1 MKAKSPIVPLT
12 PTNLDRVTGGC
23 KLASVP
29 SASARSPRPS
39 FGMQVETGLGIAEAA
54 APLRDLASI
63 TEHATSLA
71 ADLLGSVDLG
81 AVSDIA
87 TQAVGDAIESL
98 DSLPPIWC
106 GPTAGASWGD
116 QSDASDEMDDVD
128 DDDADDDDS
137 DDDDDDMGMAEGS
150 AIEAPMFLDEDEAVV
165 ADPERPDFSRPAFD
179 KLDHGAERGEPGSAW
194 GFVDGPPPAS
204 APIHHATEIADTDAM
219 APAVDANNFFVQGPP
234 PAMAPIRAAEAAVA
248 PPALAYSAAPS
259 SGGAGPQ
266 IRDHRR

>member
-1 MKAKSPIVPLT
+1 MKAKSPIVALT

-39 FGMQVETGLGIAEAA
+39 FGMQVEAGLGIAEAA
-54 APLRDLASI
+54 APLRDLTSI
-63 TEHATSLA
+63 TEHASSLA

-87 TQAVGDAIESL
+87 TQAVGEAIDSL
-98 DSLPPIWC
+98 DALPPVWC

-116 QSDASDEMDDVD
+116 QSDTSAEMDDLD
-128 DDDADDDDS
+128 DEEA
-137 DDDDDDMGMAEGS
+137 DDDDDDDDIVKAEGP
-150 AIEAPMFLDEDEAVV
+150 AIDAPMFLDDDDAIV
-165 ADPERPDFSRPAFD
+165 ADPAKPDFSRPAFD
-179 KLDHGAERGEPGSAW
+179 KFDRGEPAAERGEPGSAW

-204 APIHHATEIADTDAM
+204 APINASEIADTDAM

-248 PPALAYSAAPS
+248 PPTTLAYSAAPS
-259 SGGAGPQ
+259 SGGASPQ
-266 IRDHRR
+266 VRDHRR